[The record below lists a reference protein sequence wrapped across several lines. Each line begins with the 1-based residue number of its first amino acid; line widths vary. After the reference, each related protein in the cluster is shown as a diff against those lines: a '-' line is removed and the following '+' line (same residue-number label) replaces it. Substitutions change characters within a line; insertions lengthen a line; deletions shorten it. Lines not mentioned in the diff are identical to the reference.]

1 MKSLLKF
8 VMEYSKYNIGD
19 IVIIEKQYNDR
30 VKISIGKV
38 ISISKSN
45 TNYSITVSEHISN
58 ILYYIDKYG
67 NSKSNVH
74 IYTNEQSI
82 SLIKLSIIQGEG
94 KFNGT
99 RISSIKNISNLLD
112 EYYRIFQKSIRR
124 VL

>member
-1 MKSLLKF
+1 
-8 VMEYSKYNIGD
+8 MEYSKYNIGD